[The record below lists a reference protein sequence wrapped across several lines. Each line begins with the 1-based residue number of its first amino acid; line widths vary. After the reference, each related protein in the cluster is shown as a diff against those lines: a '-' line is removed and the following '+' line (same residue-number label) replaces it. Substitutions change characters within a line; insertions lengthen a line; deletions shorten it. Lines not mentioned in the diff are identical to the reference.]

1 MSIIFL
7 WYLSFPVIRHYGE
20 LPEYKIFTNYAR
32 PRRYTHK
39 SLIIVG
45 EFLACLKSMA
55 KLLSTSAKTGFHLSI
70 CLEGAIALT
79 PTVSR
84 CLCWQFQ
91 ISFSLLS
98 NILKMCFLLAHTD
111 LSDQGGGCGI
121 CPNEIAHCWNEFP
134 APLQALTLS
143 LSGFGANRLINQ
155 SLFGVYMAQ
164 DLKEKKKL
172 NMGRSS
178 KAPRQLELLFMS
190 SSF

>member
-32 PRRYTHK
+32 PHRYTHK

-55 KLLSTSAKTGFHLSI
+55 KLLSISAKTGFHLSI

-111 LSDQGGGCGI
+111 LSDQGGVAAFAQMRLRTAGMSSQL
-121 CPNEIAHCWNEFP
+121 HSR
-134 APLQALTLS
+134 LS
-143 LSGFGANRLINQ
+143 LCPLVA
-155 SLFGVYMAQ
+155 
-164 DLKEKKKL
+164 
-172 NMGRSS
+172 
-178 KAPRQLELLFMS
+178 LELTDS
-190 SSF
+190 